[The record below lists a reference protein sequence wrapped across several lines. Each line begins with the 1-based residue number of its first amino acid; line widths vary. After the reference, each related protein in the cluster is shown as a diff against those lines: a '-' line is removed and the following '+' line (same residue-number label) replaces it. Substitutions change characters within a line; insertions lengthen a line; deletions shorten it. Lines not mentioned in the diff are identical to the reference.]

1 MASIDQFKAQ
11 LIGGGPRAN
20 RFKVFIPRAGN
31 KIEFLCKAANI
42 PAGTLGEVIVPF
54 RGHNLK
60 LAGERTFEDWQITVI
75 NDVEFSV
82 RSGLEAWQEE
92 IQALDS
98 GEGSTS
104 TDYLISRA
112 FVEQLN
118 KDDSVLARYEFFNM
132 FPTAIGA
139 IELSYDTVDALEEF
153 TVDFTFSHW
162 ERVL

>member
-20 RFKVFIPRAGN
+20 RFKVFIPSAGN

-92 IQALDS
+92 IQAMDS

-132 FPTAIGA
+132 FPKNIGA

-162 ERVL
+162 ERVQ

>member
-1 MASIDQFKAQ
+1 MATIDQFKAQ

-42 PAGTLGEVIVPF
+42 PAGTLGEVVVPF

-92 IQALDS
+92 IQAMDS

-132 FPTAIGA
+132 FPKNIGA

-162 ERVL
+162 ERVQ

>member
-1 MASIDQFKAQ
+1 MATIDEFKAQ
-11 LIGGGPRAN
+11 LIAGGPRAN
-20 RFKVFIPRAGN
+20 RFRVFIPRAGN

-92 IQALDS
+92 IQAMDS

-132 FPTAIGA
+132 FPKNIGA

-162 ERVL
+162 ERVQ

>member
-1 MASIDQFKAQ
+1 MATIDQFKAQ
-11 LIGGGPRAN
+11 PIGGGPRAN

-42 PAGTLGEVIVPF
+42 PAATLGEVVVPF

-98 GEGSTS
+98 GEGSTT

-132 FPTAIGA
+132 FPKNIGEIA
-139 IELSYDTVDALEEF
+139 LSYDTVDALEEF

-162 ERVL
+162 ERVQ

>member
-1 MASIDQFKAQ
+1 MATIDQFKAQ

-42 PAGTLGEVIVPF
+42 PAATLGEVVVPF

-60 LAGERTFEDWQITVI
+60 LAGERTFADWQITVI

-98 GEGSTS
+98 GEGSTT

-132 FPTAIGA
+132 FPKNIGA

-162 ERVL
+162 ERVQ

>member
-1 MASIDQFKAQ
+1 MATIDQFKAQ

-42 PAGTLGEVIVPF
+42 PAGTLGEVVVPF

-60 LAGERTFEDWQITVI
+60 LAGVRTFEDWQITVI

-92 IQALDS
+92 IQAMDS
-98 GEGSTS
+98 GVGSTS

-132 FPTAIGA
+132 FPKNIGA

-162 ERVL
+162 ERVQ

>member
-98 GEGSTS
+98 GEGATS

-132 FPTAIGA
+132 FPKSIGA